1 MATEA
6 QTGGASLPQNGAQPS
21 ASQAGAPKFIEGQ
34 PQFLYQHRY
43 VEGIDDIDV
52 YVKHDGY
59 KALEKALKMDQEA
72 IINEIKLSGLRG
84 RGGAGFPTFIKWNGI
99 PKNWDKPH
107 YLVINADEGEPGTA
121 KDRDLMN
128 GIPHLLIEGCII
140 ACWAIRANACYIY
153 VRGEYRKPMR
163 QVHKAID
170 QAYAKGY
177 LGKNILG
184 SGFDCDIYVHS
195 GAGSYECGEESALM
209 SSLMGERGM
218 PRHKPP
224 AAPLPVISGVWDSP
238 TIVNNV
244 ETIATAVPII
254 NVGGAEY
261 GKYGTGTPGQGPAS
275 RGTKLITL
283 SGHVNRPGNYEIVLG
298 TTIRDIID
306 KLGGGMLNGGKLKF
320 FIPGGS
326 STPLLPPE
334 FIDTP
339 YDYEA
344 LGKTGSLLGSGAL
357 IIYDESAN
365 VVEVMTRLME
375 FYAHESCGKCTPCR
389 EGTNW
394 LTKIHQRILA
404 GGGRYEDIDILLDIC
419 NNLFGRSFCALGDAA
434 AMPIGGFFAGKG
446 AIYYFRHEYEELIR
460 KGNGSGS
467 KFKPLQMASV

>member
-1 MATEA
+1 
-6 QTGGASLPQNGAQPS
+6 
-21 ASQAGAPKFIEGQ
+21 
-34 PQFLYQHRY
+34 
-43 VEGIDDIDV
+43 
-52 YVKHDGY
+52 
-59 KALEKALKMDQEA
+59 
-72 IINEIKLSGLRG
+72 
-84 RGGAGFPTFIKWNGI
+84 
-99 PKNWDKPH
+99 
-107 YLVINADEGEPGTA
+107 
-121 KDRDLMN
+121 
-128 GIPHLLIEGCII
+128 
-140 ACWAIRANACYIY
+140 
-153 VRGEYRKPMR
+153 
-163 QVHKAID
+163 
-170 QAYAKGY
+170 
-177 LGKNILG
+177 
-184 SGFDCDIYVHS
+184 
-195 GAGSYECGEESALM
+195 M

-224 AAPLPVISGVWDSP
+224 SAPLPVISGVWESP

-254 NVGGAEY
+254 NVGGLEY
-261 GKYGTGTPGQGPAS
+261 SKYGTGTPGQGPAS

-298 TTIRDIID
+298 TTIRDIVE
-306 KLGGGMLNGGKLKF
+306 KLGGGVWKGRQMKF
-320 FIPGGS
+320 MIPGGS

-334 FIDTP
+334 FYDTP

-357 IIYDESAN
+357 IIYDETTD

-404 GGGRYEDIDILLDIC
+404 GGGRYEDIDILLDIS

-446 AIYYFRHEYEELIR
+446 AIYYFRHEYEEYIR
-460 KGNGSGS
+460 KG
-467 KFKPLQMASV
+467 KAQKTAFKPLQMASV